1 MEELNRQ
8 IEEQKQQILKMAQA
22 DSSIGEDEEAYSPS
36 RPMTPPPVQNV
47 PLADIALPSNLQEIL
62 ATIKQRSE
70 TTTADVDMRTLPLP

>member
-1 MEELNRQ
+1 MSFFMFFIISLIFLQ
-8 IEEQKQQILKMAQA
+8 
-22 DSSIGEDEEAYSPS
+22 DEAYSPS

-70 TTTADVDMRTLPLP
+70 TSAVDIDMRTLPLP